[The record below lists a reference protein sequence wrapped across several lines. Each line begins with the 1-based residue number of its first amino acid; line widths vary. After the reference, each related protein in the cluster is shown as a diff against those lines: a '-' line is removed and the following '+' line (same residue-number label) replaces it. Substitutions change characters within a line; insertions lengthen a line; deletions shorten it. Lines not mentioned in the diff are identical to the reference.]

1 LPADV
6 VQIAVDGP
14 TRERLFALIEREPGL
29 HKTALCAATG
39 LAWGTVDYHLRLL
52 SRAGRVTM
60 ARVGRETRCFP
71 GQLAPQHE
79 SLLAT
84 LTSGPSA
91 RIALALRHM
100 PGQGVGALSE
110 RLGLSSKVVRRHLL
124 LLVDRGLL
132 ERAGFHRPRYQLRP
146 EAEPLLDR
154 AGALARPAPPESSTL
169 GGPVA
174 SLPLGDRPLQTES
187 TIDG

>member
-1 LPADV
+1 MILELSETPQV
-6 VQIAVDGP
+6 PTG
-14 TRERLFALIEREPGL
+14 TREEILGLIERKPGL
-29 HKTALCAATG
+29 HKTALCEATG

-71 GQLAPQHE
+71 GQLPARHE

-84 LTSGPSA
+84 LTSAPA
-91 RIALALRHM
+91 QRIALALRHM

-110 RLGLSSKVVRRHLL
+110 QLGLSSKVVRRHLL
-124 LLVDRGLL
+124 RLLDHGLL

-146 EAEPLLDR
+146 EAAPFLDASVVLDE
-154 AGALARPAPPESSTL
+154 AGLAAAHAAAAPPVREA
-169 GGPVA
+169 P
-174 SLPLGDRPLQTES
+174 R
-187 TIDG
+187 